1 MKNLKYI
8 LFLILSICLLG
19 SCRKNNDDPSS
30 TTNPSESSI
39 SGSESS
45 SSESSSSE
53 ISKPSELNNL
63 ADLSKVIVYSLNKTY
78 LVKTSASIKD
88 SNVEVYKIE
97 RTVSI
102 TNDSTKAGSSLTYTY
117 TLDSSFKLSSET
129 SVETF
134 DSLDINTLFSVN
146 LSDSYFESK
155 TINTAGLTGVIK
167 KDSVTSFF
175 KDDSVK
181 SDTNVNVEISVSD
194 FKITNVKYSY
204 TLDNKNI
211 STSTTYSYK

>member
-1 MKNLKYI
+1 MKKFKYI

-19 SCRKNNDDPSS
+19 SCRHKNDPSS
-30 TTNPSESSI
+30 SNSEESSIPSESST

-45 SSESSSSE
+45 SSDV
-53 ISKPSELNNL
+53 SKPTELNNL
-63 ADLSKVIVYSLNKTY
+63 VDLSKVIEYSLNKTY

-134 DSLDINTLFSVN
+134 DSLDVNTLFSVN
-146 LSDSYFESK
+146 LSDNYFESK
-155 TINTAGLTGVIK
+155 TINTTGLTGVIK
-167 KDSVTSFF
+167 KDSVASFF

-181 SDTNVNVEISVSD
+181 SDTNVNVEIAVSD
-194 FKITNVKYSY
+194 FKITSVKYSY

-211 STSTTYSYK
+211 STNTTYSYK